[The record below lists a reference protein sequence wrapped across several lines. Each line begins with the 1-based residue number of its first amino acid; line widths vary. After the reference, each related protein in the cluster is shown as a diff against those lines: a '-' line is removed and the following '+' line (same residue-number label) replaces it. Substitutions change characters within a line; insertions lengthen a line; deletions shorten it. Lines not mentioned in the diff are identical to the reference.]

1 MMDKKQLVKVALEAK
16 EKAYSPYS
24 QFKVGA
30 ALLTKSGK
38 IFTGCN
44 VEVASYGGTI
54 CAERTALVKAISEGE
69 KEFQALCCVA
79 DTEDYCTPC
88 GICRQFIYEFGPEVE
103 VIMANKRGE
112 YRTASIAE
120 LLPHAFGPH
129 SLKENS

>member
-1 MMDKKQLVKVALEAK
+1 MDKKQLVKVALEAK